1 MHAPPHRSYLLENP
15 HVPATVLLA
24 VVGAAILMSCPR
36 VLAAAP
42 PALVMLYGTA
52 QRPLAGPRYQK
63 MRALG
68 RYLDTTAQ
76 GALEGAVDDARHGS
90 ASDASFLFSIR
101 AFARSADELRRALD
115 DYEAKPF
122 EVPFQVEALAVRAR
136 EIDEKIRAA
145 HTLESTYDEW
155 EGITD
160 VLGRMTSLMTG
171 QEVEVPAA
179 YVAPVLSGPVLEQF
193 RQLAHDLEISATRAH
208 ARAKREVGSY
218 DRGRQFLGELGY
230 FEAQSRDL
238 HLRADAGDVEPQEI
252 GPIVDHLLEEA
263 RQADRRMR
271 DAQTFPQVWD
281 DSGRTITIL
290 ERMTMLVRS

>member
-1 MHAPPHRSYLLENP
+1 MHAASNRRHPVESP
-15 HVPATVLLA
+15 HVPATILLA
-24 VVGAAILMSCPR
+24 VVAAGVLMSCPR
-36 VLAAAP
+36 VRAAAP
-42 PALVMLYGTA
+42 PAMVMLYGTA

-68 RYLDTTAQ
+68 RYLATTAQ
-76 GALEGAVDDARHGS
+76 RALEGAVDDARHGS

-101 AFARSADELRRALD
+101 AFARSAEDFRRTLD
-115 DYEAKPF
+115 DYEARPF

-136 EIDEKIRAA
+136 EIDERIHAA
-145 HTLESTYDEW
+145 HTLESTYEEW

-160 VLGRMTSLMTG
+160 VLGRMTSLVAG
-171 QEVEVPAA
+171 REVEVPAA
-179 YVAPVLSGPVLEQF
+179 FIAPVLSGPVLEQF

-218 DRGRQFLGELGY
+218 DRGQQFLGELSY
-230 FEAQSRDL
+230 FVAQSRDL

-252 GPIVDHLLEEA
+252 GPIVDHLLDEA

-290 ERMTMLVRS
+290 QRMTTLVRS